1 MFKYL
6 ILCPHC
12 STVHGELAAAA
23 APIALS
29 VLDTVDT
36 LFTSPSSF
44 EVWIKETKTGVS
56 ELAKLI

>member
-12 STVHGELAAAA
+12 TVHGELVAAA

-36 LFTSPSSF
+36 LFTSLSSF
-44 EVWIKETKTGVS
+44 EVWIKGTKTGVS

>member
-12 STVHGELAAAA
+12 TVHGELAA

-29 VLDTVDT
+29 VLDSRFSFSIT
-36 LFTSPSSF
+36 FQF
-44 EVWIKETKTGVS
+44 EVWIKGTKTGVS

>member
-12 STVHGELAAAA
+12 TVHGELAAA

>member
-12 STVHGELAAAA
+12 TVHGELAA

-36 LFTSPSSF
+36 LFTSLSSF
-44 EVWIKETKTGVS
+44 EVWIKGTKTGVS